1 MLIIGNKQ
9 IKGIIARGYIS
20 YVKWPTAGAIAEI
33 EQSEIEY
40 WYLANRTA
48 LERAQEHEQCYE
60 QMIGQAKRAFGD
72 RLLWPRG

>member
-20 YVKWPTAGAIAEI
+20 YVKWLTAGAIAEI
-33 EQSEIEY
+33 EQSEIVF
-40 WYLANRTA
+40 ANRTA

-60 QMIGQAKRAFGD
+60 RMIGQAKRAFGD